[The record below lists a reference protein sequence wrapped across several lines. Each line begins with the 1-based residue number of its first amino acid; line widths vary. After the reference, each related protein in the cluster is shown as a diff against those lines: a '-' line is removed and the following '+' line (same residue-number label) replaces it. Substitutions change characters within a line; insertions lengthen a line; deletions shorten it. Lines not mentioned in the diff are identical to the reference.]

1 VSEPCGRQFNLFSLT
16 VIFASLLA
24 SVAQLSISKMI
35 TDDQTTFKEELSLR
49 LAGRSGGYA
58 ALLTK
63 SSWLSKMFTRSDFT
77 WKAQNA
83 STIPLCVVANGE
95 SLNLV
100 EGSLL
105 HLINVCKANNIMLFV
120 VNDSRSY
127 KSDTNCDLEQVVGD
141 IRLAIKT
148 KIIRNAIKIKEGDA
162 YDRGKEAGRRIE
174 KIVSSTQAEIEQ
186 RKWKGRGGR
195 GLLRE
200 LKKRGVGSG
209 VLRELAGL
217 ILVDIEREEQ
227 GGRPRTIPNNNND
240 NPQQGPD

>member
-1 VSEPCGRQFNLFSLT
+1 
-16 VIFASLLA
+16 
-24 SVAQLSISKMI
+24 MI